1 LNDRKRVRPAE
12 MPAEPGL
19 EYLLSVED
27 LAVSF
32 ANEDGDRFQVLE
44 GVSFKVDRGRTIGL
58 VGESGCGKSVSAM
71 SIMRLLP
78 TPPSR
83 VDRGRIFF
91 DGMDLLTRSDAQIR
105 GIRGDRIGMIFQEPM
120 TSLNPT
126 FNIAFQLMEVFRIHR
141 GMGKEEAFEKSV
153 EILRSIGVSAPKKR
167 MDQYPH
173 QLSGGLRQRIM
184 IAMAL
189 ACRPDLL
196 IADEP
201 TTALDVTIQAQILDL
216 LRHLQKELGMSIL
229 MITHDLGVVAEFC
242 RYVYVMYSGRIVEQ
256 APVEAI
262 FQDPRHPYTHGLL
275 ASIPRL
281 DIRREWLPAIPG
293 MVPAPG
299 KRSPGCR
306 FSDRCSRSLPRCGR
320 ETPVLEQVGPD
331 HWAACWNQET

>member
-1 LNDRKRVRPAE
+1 LNNQQGVRPADG
-12 MPAEPGL
+12 PAGPGSKC
-19 EYLLSVED
+19 LLSVEN

-32 ANEDGDRFQVLE
+32 ANEDGDRFRVLE
-44 GVSFKVDRGRTIGL
+44 GVSFSVDRGRTIGL

-78 TPPSR
+78 SPPGR
-83 VDRGRIFF
+83 VDHGKILF
-91 DGMDLLTRSDAQIR
+91 DGVDLITRSTAQIR
-105 GIRGDRIGMIFQEPM
+105 NIRGDRIGMIFQEPM

-126 FNIAFQLMEVFRIHR
+126 FSIGFQLMEVFRIHR
-141 GMGKEEAFEKSV
+141 GMGRKESFEKSV

-189 ACRPDLL
+189 GCRPDLL

-216 LRHLQKELGMSIL
+216 LRHLQKDLNMSIL

-242 RYVYVMYSGRIVEQ
+242 NYVYVLYAGFIVEH

-262 FQDPRHPYTHGLL
+262 FQDPRHPYTRGLL
-275 ASIPRL
+275 SSIPRL
-281 DIRREWLPAIPG
+281 DSRREWLPAIPG
-293 MVPAPG
+293 MVPPPG

-306 FSDRCSRSLPRCGR
+306 FSDRCDRSLPRCGQ
-320 ETPVLEQVGPD
+320 EVPILEQVGPD
-331 HWAACWNQET
+331 HWSACWNREP